1 MEEYTHKENSG
12 SLFKNNYKTE
22 DRHPDYKGKIN
33 IAGKIMDIALWKR
46 MSKDGKT
53 PFLSVQ
59 VAEPYQKEQQPEVT
73 ASEYAAQKDGED
85 IVDFIP
91 F

>member
-12 SLFKNNYKTE
+12 SVFKNTYKTE